1 MEVLGFKARKPNNNK
16 DVVSPLGK
24 DAARRARTL
33 ITQLLGKDAQFTP
46 NRTLGHGME
55 ATLKSSKDAAE
66 TRHWHGRQLRNDK
79 EVRQTRQ
86 RIATLNSKEA
96 IGYDLLVMPVQAILR
111 RIG

>member
-46 NRTLGHGME
+46 NRMLGHGME
-55 ATLKSSKDAAE
+55 ATLKSSKDAAKHDIGTDANYAT
-66 TRHWHGRQLRNDK
+66 TRKSDK
-79 EVRQTRQ
+79 QGKGLPHSTAR
-86 RIATLNSKEA
+86 K
-96 IGYDLLVMPVQAILR
+96 LLVTTCW
-111 RIG
+111 